1 MAVPL
6 VRARCSASA
15 DKDAGVA
22 LGLSL
27 LALIAQVVV
36 RHVMT
41 SSCES
46 SLWIISLVVLILRF
60 ADFICGCCSIMRN
73 PVPSRAG
80 FLCDIFKNLVITFLQ
95 GIAALV
101 QFILG
106 ITTVVQEGC
115 ALQGGIGIGSGILL
129 GIQAAEES
137 CIWTIVLCLWCVAG
151 SSPVPGW
158 CDKWVPERAK
168 REARKHRTRLAG
180 CGLQSGSGDLN
191 GSLLEMEG
199 AHGGFAA
206 PHNLMKDEL
215 RDLST
220 RQPSGGSPARPDGPH
235 RLANDGDTRQDH
247 PHQYHFDMVAAA
259 QASGLPQYVGASHW
273 WVKLRRTARDPEVKL
288 WTRDCCSEI
297 YGRQLF
303 VLLGNSS
310 DVRHAAEC
318 AALEVLDDQQV
329 STICLGTGE
338 YLFVEARPGRAEA
351 EEVAILMLPEVRVLS
366 RD

>member
-1 MAVPL
+1 MHT
-6 VRARCSASA
+6 
-15 DKDAGVA
+15 
-22 LGLSL
+22 
-27 LALIAQVVV
+27 LAIFVGNL
-36 RHVMT
+36 
-41 SSCES
+41 

-106 ITTVVQEGC
+106 ITC
-115 ALQGGIGIGSGILL
+115 L
-129 GIQAAEES
+129 AAEET

-180 CGLQSGSGDLN
+180 CGAQP
-191 GSLLEMEG
+191 LEE
-199 AHGGFAA
+199 GFAA
-206 PHNLMKDEL
+206 PHNLMKD
-215 RDLST
+215 D
-220 RQPSGGSPARPDGPH
+220 
-235 RLANDGDTRQDH
+235 
-247 PHQYHFDMVAAA
+247 
-259 QASGLPQYVGASHW
+259 
-273 WVKLRRTARDPEVKL
+273 
-288 WTRDCCSEI
+288 EI

-351 EEVAILMLPEVRVLS
+351 EEYLSWPKMPADAVATAMSSGLPASLGEGRQEGSAALSALAECRRQREQQEQLLLKAQEELQKAARLAKVAGGLVRE
-366 RD
+366 